1 MKIDM
6 SPAAVSTRLK
16 RASQLREL
24 CLALAG
30 PRLKR
35 PWGVPPPPGAPAPV
49 VKEGS
54 TQYTARSDAN
64 STSGNV
70 PNPATNPQTQ

>member
-6 SPAAVSTRLK
+6 SPQAISMRMERV
-16 RASQLREL
+16 SQLREV

-35 PWGVPPPPGAPAPV
+35 PWGVPPSGDVRFALKGEHTRPAKQP
-49 VKEGS
+49 
-54 TQYTARSDAN
+54 
-64 STSGNV
+64 
-70 PNPATNPQTQ
+70 

>member
-6 SPAAVSTRLK
+6 SPNAVTARLK
-16 RASQLREL
+16 RASQLRAL

-35 PWGVPPPPGAPAPV
+35 PWGVPPLPPT
-49 VKEGS
+49 VKEQP
-54 TQYTARSDAN
+54 TPYRP
-64 STSGNV
+64 TSGNV
-70 PNPATNPQTQ
+70 PATATNPNIN

>member
-6 SPAAVSTRLK
+6 SPSAVSTRLK

-35 PWGVPPPPGAPAPV
+35 PWGVPPPSAHAR

-54 TQYTARSDAN
+54 ARYTARPNAN
-64 STSGNV
+64 PTSGNV
-70 PNPATNPQTQ
+70 PDTATNPQTQ

>member
-6 SPAAVSTRLK
+6 SPAAVSTRLR

-35 PWGVPPPPGAPAPV
+35 PWGVPALPLSPPT
-49 VKEGS
+49 VKEPPA
-54 TQYTARSDAN
+54 TYRP
-64 STSGNV
+64 TSGNV
-70 PNPATNPQTQ
+70 PDPDANSKTR

>member
-35 PWGVPPPPGAPAPV
+35 PWGVPPPPASPT
-49 VKEGS
+49 VKEQS
-54 TQYTARSDAN
+54 ATYKP
-64 STSGNV
+64 TSGNV
-70 PNPATNPQTQ
+70 PDTATNPQTQ